1 MPTEF
6 VNHYTGEYDMKRII
20 AASLSISMLLAGCAG
35 VTNEG
40 VGTVTGGVVGG
51 LLGSQFGG
59 NSGKVAAAAGGA
71 LLGAF
76 LGGKI
81 GQYMDRQDRM
91 EMQRALETAPTGKAV
106 SWKNP
111 DTGNQY
117 TVKPTRTYYSN
128 QQPCREYVTRAMIG
142 GKSEQIY
149 GKACRQAD
157 GSWRVIS

>member
-1 MPTEF
+1 
-6 VNHYTGEYDMKRII
+6 MKKII
-20 AASLSISMLLAGCAG
+20 VASLSLSVFLSGCTQ

-59 NSGKVAAAAGGA
+59 GAGKVAAAAGGA

-81 GQYMDRQDRM
+81 GQYMDRQDKM
-91 EMQRALETAPTGKAV
+91 EMQRALETAPVGESV
-106 SWKNP
+106 NWKNP
-111 DTGNQY
+111 DNGNQY
-117 TVKPTRTYYSN
+117 SVKPVRTYYVHE
-128 QQPCREYVTRAMIG
+128 QPCREYITHATIG
-142 GKSEQIY
+142 GKKEQIY

-157 GSWRVIS
+157 GSWKVAS

>member
-1 MPTEF
+1 
-6 VNHYTGEYDMKRII
+6 MKKSII
-20 AASLSISMLLAGCAG
+20 ASLSLSIVLTGCAS

-51 LLGSQFGG
+51 LIGSQFGG
-59 NSGKVAAAAGGA
+59 GAGKVAAAAGGA

-91 EMQRALETAPTGKAV
+91 EMQRALETAPVGRSVAWT
-106 SWKNP
+106 NP
-111 DTGNQY
+111 DNGNSY
-117 TVKPTRTYYSN
+117 TVRPTRTYYIQ
-128 QQPCREYVTRAMIG
+128 QQPCREYVTHANIG
-142 GKSEQIY
+142 GKRQEIY

-157 GSWRVIS
+157 GSWQVANS

>member
-1 MPTEF
+1 
-6 VNHYTGEYDMKRII
+6 MKKVIV
-20 AASLSISMLLAGCAG
+20 ASLSLSVFLAGCTN

-59 NSGKVAAAAGGA
+59 GAGKVAAAAGGA
-71 LLGAF
+71 LLGAY
-76 LGGKI
+76 LGGRI

-91 EMQRALETAPTGKAV
+91 EMQRALETAPVGQAV

-111 DTGNQY
+111 DNGNQY
-117 TVKPTRTYYSN
+117 SVKPVRTYYVN
-128 QQPCREYVTRAMIG
+128 EQPCREYTTHAIIG
-142 GKSEQIY
+142 GKSEQVY

-157 GSWRVIS
+157 GSWKIAS

>member
-1 MPTEF
+1 MKKPAIALLSLF
-6 VNHYTGEYDMKRII
+6 VF
-20 AASLSISMLLAGCAG
+20 LSGCAQ

-40 VGTVTGGVVGG
+40 VGTVSGGVLGG

-59 NSGKVAAAAGGA
+59 GSGKVAAAAGGA

-76 LGGKI
+76 LGGRI

-91 EMQRALETAPTGKAV
+91 EMQHALETAPTGKSV

-111 DTGNQY
+111 DSGNRY
-117 TVKPTRTYYSN
+117 TVKPTRTYYKN
-128 QQPCREYVTRAMIG
+128 QQPCREYMTDAMIG
-142 GKSEQIY
+142 GKKQQIY

-157 GSWRVIS
+157 GSWKVIS